1 MQRSV
6 NCKCVREFN
15 LNGFFPNKRE
25 RELKF
30 DSKKSAF
37 SFSSENKQMLLLIFS
52 NFTRSSPQFEMRS
65 VELQQTDSIGLG
77 YTFLLPMF
85 GTSKLENDSLQSLD
99 SNGKRIWSLPCSP
112 TWQTVERFKKAI
124 NSPKF
129 VCSGFQQLKDPPFE
143 SSHPSSPIQWKLF
156 IQSHQI
162 KNQKIKQERV
172 VLAQLSEQLL
182 PTSRSLRFK
191 SSHRQLIGK
200 NVYVQLTSKKMKRK
214 KMRLAAA
221 HLNNQRMAPDVGTK
235 GWKWSLKPRS
245 Q

>member
-99 SNGKRIWSLPCSP
+99 SNGKRI
-112 TWQTVERFKKAI
+112 
-124 NSPKF
+124 
-129 VCSGFQQLKDPPFE
+129 
-143 SSHPSSPIQWKLF
+143 
-156 IQSHQI
+156 
-162 KNQKIKQERV
+162 
-172 VLAQLSEQLL
+172 
-182 PTSRSLRFK
+182 
-191 SSHRQLIGK
+191 
-200 NVYVQLTSKKMKRK
+200 
-214 KMRLAAA
+214 
-221 HLNNQRMAPDVGTK
+221 
-235 GWKWSLKPRS
+235 
-245 Q
+245 

>member
-6 NCKCVREFN
+6 NCECVREFN
-15 LNGFFPNKRE
+15 LNGFFPNKERERERERE

-99 SNGKRIWSLPCSP
+99 SNGKRI
-112 TWQTVERFKKAI
+112 
-124 NSPKF
+124 
-129 VCSGFQQLKDPPFE
+129 
-143 SSHPSSPIQWKLF
+143 
-156 IQSHQI
+156 
-162 KNQKIKQERV
+162 
-172 VLAQLSEQLL
+172 
-182 PTSRSLRFK
+182 
-191 SSHRQLIGK
+191 
-200 NVYVQLTSKKMKRK
+200 
-214 KMRLAAA
+214 
-221 HLNNQRMAPDVGTK
+221 
-235 GWKWSLKPRS
+235 
-245 Q
+245 